1 MALETGID
9 SRVLFYRITGAQSI
23 VRIEPLLKPLLCCDW
38 RLVNDSVTSVHF
50 VWETSCKII
59 ERVQHLESAI
69 LNKLNNSC
77 IIEDKSN
84 LAYLQLIM
92 SRNSLLE
99 VLETYVAIGL
109 AGATKWASNRWE
121 SMNSNECCYNRF
133 LTTGDSSLLSSVLEV
148 SSESTASVFIP
159 MVSNSDDW
167 WIVKASKS
175 NCGQDIWI
183 LHSYNYKDVLP
194 QLSLHEGDFHALNVF
209 KMATMLL
216 IITRMLF
223 YPISFQYFEL
233 SILCMQLC
241 PESGSMSL

>member
-1 MALETGID
+1 MALETSID
-9 SRVLFYRITGAQSI
+9 SRVLFYRITGAQTI
-23 VRIEPLLKPLLCCDW
+23 ERIEPLLKPLLCCDW
-38 RLVNDSVTSVHF
+38 RLVNDSVSSVHF

-69 LNKLNNSC
+69 LNKLHNSF

-92 SRNSLLE
+92 SKSSLLE
-99 VLETYVAIGL
+99 VLDTYVAIGL
-109 AGATKWASNRWE
+109 AGVTKWASNRWE
-121 SMNSNECCYNRF
+121 SIKSNETCCNRF
-133 LTTGDSSLLSSVLEV
+133 LTTGNSSLSSSVVEV
-148 SSESTASVFIP
+148 SAGSSTSVVIP

-194 QLSLHEGDFHALNVF
+194 QLSLHEGDPHALDVF
-209 KMATMLL
+209 KMAT
-216 IITRMLF
+216 
-223 YPISFQYFEL
+223 S
-233 SILCMQLC
+233 C
-241 PESGSMSL
+241 G